1 MVVRRN
7 ANIIKR
13 LRSGDIIDL
22 GLNGDNEYYIVAY
35 QSVGGKY
42 CLTSLQDGYTSVYG
56 DSLSYIENFLR
67 GLGYEIIEDTEIK
80 EFEFSF

>member
-1 MVVRRN
+1 MAVRRN
-7 ANIIKR
+7 VNIIKS

-22 GLNGDNEYYIVAY
+22 GLNGHNEYYIVAY

-56 DSLSYIENFLR
+56 DSLSHIEDFLC
-67 GLGYEIIEDTEIK
+67 GLGYEIVEDTETK

>member
-1 MVVRRN
+1 MTVRRN
-7 ANIIKR
+7 VNIIKS

-22 GLNGDNEYYIVAY
+22 GLNEHNEYYIVAY

-56 DSLSYIENFLR
+56 DSLSHIEDFLR
-67 GLGYEIIEDTEIK
+67 GLGYEIVEDTEVRVSD
-80 EFEFSF
+80 FSF